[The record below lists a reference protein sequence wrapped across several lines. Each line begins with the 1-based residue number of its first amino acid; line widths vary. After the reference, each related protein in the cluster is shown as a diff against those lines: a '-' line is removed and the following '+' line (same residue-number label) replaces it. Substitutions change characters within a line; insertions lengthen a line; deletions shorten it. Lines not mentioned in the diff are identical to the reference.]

1 MTPRDELPSVPGS
14 TEAHPLPAVVAPVR
28 GRPAL
33 LTCFPRPAVVALD
46 GDQVQLGR
54 DFFSTRGQADSQ
66 ISSRHCE
73 LSRRGTAWSV
83 VDANSRN
90 GTWIDGTRLAPGEK
104 AALADGSVLRIGN
117 TLLVYRE
124 AFEGT
129 ETPASPLGAMVGPFG
144 LRGVADAIDTFRKWP
159 PSAVLI
165 EGETGTGKELAA
177 AAIAAALGRGNR
189 YGAVNVA
196 AVAAG
201 VFESHLFGHVAGAF
215 SGSAKGGSPGF
226 IAAHQG
232 GAVFLDEIGELALDA
247 QAKLLRLAEYK
258 EILPVGATRPTV
270 VDVLLVAATNRPLDE
285 MVENGTFRR
294 DLLAR
299 FMAARVELPS
309 LRDRPEDLPAI
320 AAGLLARKGLALDP
334 RLVEIEAIERMALAS
349 WPSNIREL
357 AAVLDRIAM
366 IATPGAL
373 PLWALEKILGPA
385 PSQPAASLTLER
397 VQAAL
402 QRCGGNESLTSRELG
417 ITRGK
422 LRRFLAA
429 SAR

>member
-1 MTPRDELPSVPGS
+1 
-14 TEAHPLPAVVAPVR
+14 
-28 GRPAL
+28 
-33 LTCFPRPAVVALD
+33 
-46 GDQVQLGR
+46 
-54 DFFSTRGQADSQ
+54 
-66 ISSRHCE
+66 
-73 LSRRGTAWSV
+73 
-83 VDANSRN
+83 
-90 GTWIDGTRLAPGEK
+90 
-104 AALADGSVLRIGN
+104 
-117 TLLVYRE
+117 
-124 AFEGT
+124 
-129 ETPASPLGAMVGPFG
+129 
-144 LRGVADAIDTFRKWP
+144 
-159 PSAVLI
+159 
-165 EGETGTGKELAA
+165 
-177 AAIAAALGRGNR
+177 
-189 YGAVNVA
+189 
-196 AVAAG
+196 
-201 VFESHLFGHVAGAF
+201 VAGAF

-270 VDVLLVAATNRPLDE
+270 VDVLLIAATNRPLDE
-285 MVENGTFRR
+285 MVGKGTFRR

-299 FMAARVELPS
+299 FMAARVELPP

-402 QRCGGNESLTSRELG
+402 HRSGGNESLASRELG

-429 SAR
+429 SGR